1 MNKIFIDNII
11 VMLLYVIIQKKI
23 KIFMDKTIVIDFYF
37 KNNCVRS
44 AYKKIQQLWAYNG
57 PSFFTK
63 FKPQAIAP

>member
-37 KNNCVRS
+37 L
-44 AYKKIQQLWAYNG
+44 KKIVLEVLIKKYNKYG
-57 PSFFTK
+57 PTTARHFSLNSS
-63 FKPQAIAP
+63 PRQ